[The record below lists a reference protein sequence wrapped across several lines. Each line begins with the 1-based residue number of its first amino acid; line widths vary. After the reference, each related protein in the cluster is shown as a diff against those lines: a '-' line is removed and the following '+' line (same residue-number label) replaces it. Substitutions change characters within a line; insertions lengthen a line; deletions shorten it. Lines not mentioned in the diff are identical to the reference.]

1 MRAKEVDL
9 DDNVSEKLQDASLE
23 TNSPVTAWFRE
34 DESSVT
40 NLLLRFVVLL
50 FLVSVYPGFVII
62 LCFYV
67 ALVPLC
73 SISREQEAYHENGKI
88 ENKTQDRRR
97 REEKMMRKIKKRKIM
112 RCCEIRNDTSEIPN
126 GYCYSRRNNQYST
139 DKNLNL
145 SYDRYNNNKVSVAR
159 DMEEDELLVCS
170 KATSNK
176 LKLPL
181 KLDKGKLSGN
191 NLLGQNYSKRVTQS
205 SWTLIKESNQ
215 SNSRLS
221 MLEEIFGNLKGDNAV
236 TVRKKNIENYNSQT
250 DFFNL
255 PENSFHRKTYIGEF
269 TINDFD
275 SGFLNI
281 SYIVNE
287 MPPSN
292 EGNKSSDIPNK
303 RWGWGCYKML
313 LKAVNNRLSIRST
326 TKNDFLKDTNENF
339 STFIG
344 NCNRLAFAIRSSSVD
359 NYHKISHI
367 HTSKAGRST
376 QINNRKNSKMQKS
389 ERNMGNDRIQ
399 GPVNINDLS
408 GNCFPNNIFN
418 GDGLLQE
425 ENDKKDESNEKRG
438 NSCKY
443 PIADDH
449 KLSKIRDLT
458 ADVFQSSC
466 KLLLVRG

>member
-40 NLLLRFVVLL
+40 NLLLRFFVLL
-50 FLVSVYPGFVII
+50 FLVSVYPGFVIR

-126 GYCYSRRNNQYST
+126 GYYYSRRNNQYST

-181 KLDKGKLSGN
+181 KLDKVKLSGN
-191 NLLGQNYSKRVTQS
+191 NLLRQDYSKRVTQS

-215 SNSRLS
+215 SNS
-221 MLEEIFGNLKGDNAV
+221 
-236 TVRKKNIENYNSQT
+236 
-250 DFFNL
+250 
-255 PENSFHRKTYIGEF
+255 
-269 TINDFD
+269 
-275 SGFLNI
+275 
-281 SYIVNE
+281 
-287 MPPSN
+287 
-292 EGNKSSDIPNK
+292 
-303 RWGWGCYKML
+303 
-313 LKAVNNRLSIRST
+313 
-326 TKNDFLKDTNENF
+326 
-339 STFIG
+339 
-344 NCNRLAFAIRSSSVD
+344 
-359 NYHKISHI
+359 
-367 HTSKAGRST
+367 
-376 QINNRKNSKMQKS
+376 
-389 ERNMGNDRIQ
+389 
-399 GPVNINDLS
+399 
-408 GNCFPNNIFN
+408 
-418 GDGLLQE
+418 
-425 ENDKKDESNEKRG
+425 
-438 NSCKY
+438 
-443 PIADDH
+443 
-449 KLSKIRDLT
+449 
-458 ADVFQSSC
+458 
-466 KLLLVRG
+466 